1 MTIEQA
7 VLENL
12 QDLPTEKQQQVL
24 DFIKFLKQQMTI
36 KLESSSQGSRKS
48 YKGIWADLNRR
59 GAFATVG
66 IGCAGDQNVCTGC
79 QISRRAGNSFGDRCG
94 SCEKNYFGTAT
105 GNTDSQTGGIF

>member
-48 YKGIWADLNRR
+48 YKGIWADLSIDITDEDIAEARQEMW
-59 GAFATVG
+59 
-66 IGCAGDQNVCTGC
+66 GDFPREFP
-79 QISRRAGNSFGDRCG
+79 S
-94 SCEKNYFGTAT
+94 
-105 GNTDSQTGGIF
+105 